1 MAYSVAVIQPGFCVL
16 MQTVKVVLLI
26 LITVVVLGACGLK
39 GPLYLPTEN
48 PVSEPATGQEA
59 DPATDETEKEDDAKK
74 QDSKKKDSGNGK

>member
-1 MAYSVAVIQPGFCVL
+1 

-48 PVSEPATGQEA
+48 PASEPATEQEA
-59 DPATDETEKEDDAKK
+59 DSATDETETEDDARKEN
-74 QDSKKKDSGNGK
+74 SEKKDSGNGK